1 MSCAPSSP
9 DMTDLIRIVVALL
22 VAGSFFINVYLL
34 YDRIRGRRWQEYQD
48 TVYDPLM
55 RALADIERTAAML
68 SGMAKV
74 NNRTADSA
82 PEDRIKSEVATG
94 VNQVQ
99 VVCARASRHSA
110 SIKRDW
116 TERADS
122 KGDEIYRSLED
133 YNLACSNDCETL
145 ASQLIEFCQCFYDR
159 LSRQREAM
167 R

>member
-1 MSCAPSSP
+1 MSCSPNVP
-9 DMTDLIRIVVALL
+9 DMTDLIQIVVALL
-22 VAGSFFINVYLL
+22 VAGSFIINAYLL

-55 RALADIERTAAML
+55 RVLTDIENTAAML

-74 NNRTADSA
+74 NSGITDTDT
-82 PEDRIKSEVATG
+82 EDRINSEVTTS

-110 SIKRDW
+110 SIKKDW

-133 YNLACSNDCETL
+133 YDLACSDDCETL
-145 ASQLIEFCQCFYDR
+145 ASQLIEFCGCFYDR
-159 LSRQREAM
+159 LSRQRKAM